1 MRIGRSSWL
10 ALCLVGLG
18 ATGAWAQ
25 APTPTLGPADGSATY
40 QTPSTDQYWRVDDNA
55 KNTDHLNIVY
65 QTVGTTS
72 KYWVAPSIFQHS
84 MLDHTQAAHTSGFA
98 ANANWKW
105 EVDGST
111 PLSPT
116 AEFEFPSYTLGTAR
130 PQTSLEVKA
139 VAKKEMILKVTET
152 GDCGD
157 GLSTYF
163 KIIATGTPQIEIESA
178 SLVYGGGA
186 TDKIDGT
193 TLETAPATATPAA
206 IQSAKGFVIKT
217 CDASKI
223 NGKTLKI
230 KLKSTEEGVPDDL
243 RRYAFS
249 VQHTAQQHADG
260 GAYQETLALMK
271 EKEYKLNGTAPAEKK
286 FRIPAAGAEL
296 EFTLNHTLTLRA
308 GDDYAEH
315 VFYLDGSEGRDK
327 LVSMVSHR
335 SSMADPANVG
345 TLAAYD
351 FDKTNKGYYVV
362 VRLESFRTGPVYF
375 IPYID

>member
-25 APTPTLGPADGSATY
+25 APTLGSADGSATY

-55 KNTDHLNIVY
+55 KNGSNLNIVY
-65 QTVGTTS
+65 QTIGTTS

-84 MLDHTQAAHTSGFA
+84 LLDHTQAAHTSGLA
-98 ANANWKW
+98 ATANWKW
-105 EVDGST
+105 EVD
-111 PLSPT
+111 PT
-116 AEFEFPSYTLGTAR
+116 TALTGGNEEFTFPGYTAGTAR
-130 PQTSLEVKA
+130 PQTSLDVQA
-139 VAKKEMILKVTET
+139 VARKEMILKVTET

-178 SLVYGGGA
+178 SLVYGTGS

-193 TLETAPATATPAA
+193 SEVAAATVTPTA
-206 IQSAKGFVIKT
+206 IQNAKGFIIKT
-217 CDASKI
+217 CDATKI

-230 KLKSTEEGVPDDL
+230 KLKSTEDGVPDDL

-286 FRIPAAGAEL
+286 FRIPAVGAEL
-296 EFTLNHTLTLRA
+296 EFTLNHNLTLRA

-335 SSMADPANVG
+335 SSMTDPTNLG

-351 FDKTNKGYYVV
+351 FDKTTKGYYVV
-362 VRLESFRTGPVYF
+362 VRLEAFRTGPVYF

>member
-18 ATGAWAQ
+18 ATGVWAQ

-40 QTPSTDQYWRVDDNA
+40 QTPSTDKYWRVDDNA
-55 KNTDHLNIVY
+55 NNGGSNLNIVY
-65 QTVGTTS
+65 QTIGTTS

-84 MLDHTQAAHTSGFA
+84 LLDHTQAAHTAGLA

-111 PLSPT
+111 ALSPV
-116 AEFEFPSYTLGTAR
+116 AEFEFPSYTPGTPR
-130 PQTSLEVKA
+130 PQTSLDVKA
-139 VAKKEMILKVTET
+139 IARKEMILKVTET

-163 KIIATGTPQIEIESA
+163 KIIATGKPQIEIESA
-178 SLVYGGGA
+178 SLVYGGP

-193 TLETAPATATPAA
+193 LETAAAGATPTA
-206 IQSAKGFVIKT
+206 IQNAKGFLIKT
-217 CDASKI
+217 CDATKI
-223 NGKTLKI
+223 NGKRLKI

-249 VQHTAQQHADG
+249 VQHMVQKHADDG
-260 GAYQETLALMK
+260 TYTTTTPLAMA
-271 EKEYKLNGTAPAEKK
+271 KEYKLNGTTPAEKK
-286 FRIPAAGAEL
+286 LRIPAAGAEL
-296 EFTLNHTLTLRA
+296 EFSLDNLTLA
-308 GDDYAEH
+308 TGEDYAEH
-315 VFYLDGSEGRDK
+315 VYYLDGSEGRDK

-335 SSMADPANVG
+335 SSMTDPTTLG
-345 TLAAYD
+345 TLAEYD
-351 FDKTNKGYYVV
+351 FDKANKGYYVV
-362 VRLESFRTGPVYF
+362 VRLEAFRTGPVYF

>member
-40 QTPSTDQYWRVDDNA
+40 QTPSTDQYWRVDDA
-55 KNTDHLNIVY
+55 TKNGGTNLNIVY
-65 QTVGTTS
+65 QTIGTTS

-84 MLDHTQAAHTSGFA
+84 MLDHTQAAHTTGLA
-98 ANANWKW
+98 ANAKWKW

-111 PLSPT
+111 SLGPT
-116 AEFEFPSYTLGTAR
+116 AEFEFPSYTQGTER
-130 PQTSLEVKA
+130 PQTSLDVKA
-139 VAKKEMILKVTET
+139 VARKEMILKVTET

-163 KIIATGTPQIEIESA
+163 KIIATGEPQIEIESA
-178 SLVYGGGA
+178 SLVYGTGS

-193 TLETAPATATPAA
+193 SEVAAAGATPTA
-206 IQSAKGFVIKT
+206 IQNAKGFIIKT
-217 CDASKI
+217 CDATKI

-249 VQHTAQQHADG
+249 VQHMAQKHADDG
-260 GAYQETLALMK
+260 TYTTTTPLAM
-271 EKEYKLNGTAPAEKK
+271 EKEYKLKGATPDEKK

-296 EFTLNHTLTLRA
+296 EFTLTNLTLA
-308 GDDYAEH
+308 TGEDYAEH
-315 VFYLDGSEGRDK
+315 VFYLDGSEGRTK

-335 SSMADPANVG
+335 SIMTDPTNVG

>member
-18 ATGAWAQ
+18 ATGVWAQ
-25 APTPTLGPADGSATY
+25 APTLGPADGSTTY

-55 KNTDHLNIVY
+55 KNGSNLNIVY
-65 QTVGTTS
+65 QTIGTTS

-84 MLDHTQAAHTSGFA
+84 MLDHTQAAHTTGFA
-98 ANANWKW
+98 ANAKWKW

-111 PLSPT
+111 PLSPV
-116 AEFEFPSYTLGTAR
+116 AEFEFPSYTQGTPR
-130 PQTSLEVKA
+130 PQTSLDVKA
-139 VAKKEMILKVTET
+139 VARKEMILKVTET

-178 SLVYGGGA
+178 SLVYGGP

-193 TLETAPATATPAA
+193 SEVAAAGATPTA
-206 IQSAKGFVIKT
+206 IQNAKGFIIKT
-217 CDASKI
+217 CDATKI
-223 NGKTLKI
+223 NGKKLKI

-249 VQHTAQQHADG
+249 VQHMAQQHADG
-260 GAYQETLALMK
+260 GAYNETLALTK
-271 EKEYKLNGTAPAEKK
+271 EKEYKLNGTAPDEKK

-296 EFTLNHTLTLRA
+296 EFTLSNLTLRT

-315 VFYLDGSEGRDK
+315 VFYLDGSETRTK

-335 SSMADPANVG
+335 SSMTDPTTLG
-345 TLAAYD
+345 TLAEYD
-351 FDKTNKGYYVV
+351 FDKTTKGYYVV
-362 VRLESFRTGPVYF
+362 VRLEAFRTGPVYF

>member
-18 ATGAWAQ
+18 ATGVWAQ
-25 APTPTLGPADGSATY
+25 APTLGPADGSATY
-40 QTPSTDQYWRVDDNA
+40 QTPSTDKYLRVDDATN
-55 KNTDHLNIVY
+55 NGGINLNIVY
-65 QTVGTTS
+65 QTIGTTS

-84 MLDHTQAAHTSGFA
+84 MLDHTQAAHTSGLA
-98 ANANWKW
+98 ATANWKW
-105 EVDGST
+105 EVDPTTALTGGNEEFTFPGYTTGT
-111 PLSPT
+111 P
-116 AEFEFPSYTLGTAR
+116 R
-130 PQTSLEVKA
+130 RQTSLDVQA
-139 VAKKEMILKVTET
+139 VARKEMILKVTET

-163 KIIATGTPQIEIESA
+163 KIIATGEPQIEIESA
-178 SLVYGGGA
+178 SLVYGGP

-193 TLETAPATATPAA
+193 LETAGATVTPTA
-206 IQSAKGFVIKT
+206 IQNAKGFIIKT
-217 CDASKI
+217 CDATKI

-249 VQHTAQQHADG
+249 VQHMAQKHADDG
-260 GAYQETLALMK
+260 TYTTTTPLAMA
-271 EKEYKLNGTAPAEKK
+271 KEYKLNGTTLAEKK

-296 EFTLNHTLTLRA
+296 EFTLGNLALAT
-308 GDDYAEH
+308 GEDYAEH
-315 VFYLDGSEGRDK
+315 VFYLDGSEGRNK

-335 SSMADPANVG
+335 SSMTDPTTLG
-345 TLAAYD
+345 TLAEYD
-351 FDKTNKGYYVV
+351 FDKTAKGYYVV